1 MITQY
6 LDEGMLDISQ
16 IDGEVSA
23 EFRKFILNLITM
35 ANLSSDKISRTEYG
49 QKYRLTETNEK
60 MVLKC
65 EDGDLE
71 MPKYIFEFLE
81 D

>member
-1 MITQY
+1 
-6 LDEGMLDISQ
+6 
-16 IDGEVSA
+16 
-23 EFRKFILNLITM
+23 M
-35 ANLSSDKISRTEYG
+35 ANFSSDKISRTEYG